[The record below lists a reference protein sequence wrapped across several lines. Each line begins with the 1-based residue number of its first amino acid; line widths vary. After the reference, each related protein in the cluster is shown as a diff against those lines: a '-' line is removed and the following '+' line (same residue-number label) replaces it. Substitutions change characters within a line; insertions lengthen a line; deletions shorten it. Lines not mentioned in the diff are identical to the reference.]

1 MKKIFTFIMVLILL
15 VTMCACNNTQSLNDG
30 SKQSQNQ
37 STQQK
42 TNIPQDD
49 IVDKVYV
56 YEKDGFGGNFTIEI
70 KSDGTFFYYEG
81 MLSSHRGIG
90 EWTYSDGMLT
100 LFEKMYR
107 FNDSYDGMEQVI
119 HSYSFL
125 VEKDTLIFMDKGL
138 DNGLGNFLYVKVKD
152 GEKFSAIS
160 KYKLTLIDNFGLLN
174 GEVEEYY
181 YAGEEVRIYVKFLS
195 GPLACINLN
204 GVEFTHND
212 KQFDTEIGSEF
223 YSFPMPAQDSVV
235 YITHNGRKEHTN
247 VDCANGKHGWK
258 MPVWSEDG
266 TYRTVECAI
275 CGYIEVRYIQQ
286 D

>member
-235 YITHNGRKEHTN
+235 YITHNGRK
-247 VDCANGKHGWK
+247 
-258 MPVWSEDG
+258 
-266 TYRTVECAI
+266 
-275 CGYIEVRYIQQ
+275 
-286 D
+286 